1 MATPRQQTGSR
12 ETRIRKLEAELARLA
27 PDQPRL
33 RRERELLA
41 RELRLVKMDRTPA
54 TPRVAAKTGGS
65 RPNSKVGS
73 GSKSSGSAIG
83 GSTGSA
89 KAGAARK
96 RPSATGAG
104 TRTGL
109 GKGIG
114 KGITTEALGGLGKAL
129 TPKNL
134 EESLSSIVS
143 LRSFCKQCM
152 RYVQQADTLLDTLF
166 VTTNSLKESGVL
178 SKLAESKGKNL
189 NTSDFTNILMALMNS
204 PMGSN
209 IFKRLGS
216 SDNSDSNAGGDATT
230 SQAAL
235 PAPVAA
241 PGPAQ
246 SARGS
251 GPGAQPSAQPPA
263 RAPGVAPPLQVRP
276 PGPPPGNYPPM

>member
-12 ETRIRKLEAELARLA
+12 EIRIRKLEAELARLA

-54 TPRVAAKTGGS
+54 TTRVAAKSSGARPSAKTGGGS
-65 RPNSKVGS
+65 NSG
-73 GSKSSGSAIG
+73 GSAPG
-83 GSTGSA
+83 GSAGNA
-89 KAGAARK
+89 KAGTARK
-96 RPSATGAG
+96 RPSVAG
-104 TRTGL
+104 TGKGTGKAL
-109 GKGIG
+109 GKGLA

-216 SDNSDSNAGGDATT
+216 GDNSDSNAGADASAT
-230 SQAAL
+230 QATQATQ
-235 PAPVAA
+235 AT
-241 PGPAQ
+241 AQ
-246 SARGS
+246 ATVPRGN
-251 GPGAQPSAQPPA
+251 GPGATPA
-263 RAPGVAPPLQVRP
+263 ARPAVRPPGVAPPLQVRP
-276 PGPPPGNYPPM
+276 PALPPGNYPPL